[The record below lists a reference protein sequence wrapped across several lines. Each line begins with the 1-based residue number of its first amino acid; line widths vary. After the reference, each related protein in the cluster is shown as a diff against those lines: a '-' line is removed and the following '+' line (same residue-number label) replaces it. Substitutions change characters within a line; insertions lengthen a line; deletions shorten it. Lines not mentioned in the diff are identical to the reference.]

1 MTRDRIDHVPRPKK
15 PTPEGFPTRLEA
27 AMARKG
33 LNQGELAAKAG
44 LASGSVVSHWLSGDR
59 GPSGNALVAVARA
72 LDVTV
77 EELAGKDTDV
87 RELISP
93 GRPHV
98 YTDPIRELPEGLK
111 AALDSYEWPAGLPA
125 AVVATV
131 SDALSKDA
139 FAHRGSYIP
148 PSYWKSRIAEE
159 LAARK
164 GKRIVPPPTELD
176 DGESPEVRDYK
187 SKKRRQSPG

>member
-1 MTRDRIDHVPRPKK
+1 
-15 PTPEGFPTRLEA
+15 
-27 AMARKG
+27 MARKG
-33 LNQGELAAKAG
+33 LNQGQLASMAG

-59 GPSGNALVAVARA
+59 GPSGNALLAVARA

-77 EELAGKDTDV
+77 EDLAGTDREL
-87 RELISP
+87 RELISE
-93 GRPHV
+93 GRPRE
-98 YTDPIRELPEGLK
+98 YADPAADLPEALK

-125 AVVATV
+125 AAVAAI
-131 SDALSKDA
+131 SDALSKEA

-148 PSYWKSRIAEE
+148 PSYWKSRVAEE

-164 GKRIVPPPTELD
+164 GKRIVPPAADVD

-187 SKKRRQSPG
+187 SKRRRQPPG